1 MPKAFTKSEKK
12 RLKNKLFDTG
22 EELFSQYGL
31 KKTTIKDLTQA
42 VGISQG
48 AFYSFFDSKEE
59 LYFAILEKEE
69 EAIQNKVLKSQ
80 LLEGQISASNF
91 KKLLLNALQTVEKSS
106 LLKSLYQNKEDYQQ
120 LLRKLPAEKI
130 EAHIEHDKDKLKPL
144 ISKLKEENKIIDKNS
159 AVITAVI
166 RSLFLLTLHKEEIG
180 KDIYPET
187 IDLIIELVSQ
197 GLIKE

>member
-1 MPKAFTKSEKK
+1 MPKSFTKLEKQRLEKK
-12 RLKNKLFDTG
+12 LLITG
-22 EELFSQYGL
+22 EDLFKRYGL

-59 LYFAILEKEE
+59 LYFSILEKEE
-69 EAIQNKVLKSQ
+69 EKIQNEVLESQ
-80 LLEGQISASNF
+80 LLEGQINASDF
-91 KKLLLNALQTVEKSS
+91 KKFLLNGLQIADKSS
-106 LLKSLYQNKEDYQQ
+106 LLKSLYQNKGDYQQ

-130 EAHIEHDKDKLKPL
+130 EAHIKHDKDKLEPL
-144 ISKLKEENKIIDKNS
+144 ISKLKEENKIIDKNP
-159 AVITAVI
+159 AVISAVI

-180 KDIYPET
+180 EDIYPET
-187 IDLIIELVSQ
+187 INLMIELVSQ